1 MEDREKSKLV
11 VFDLG
16 RVLIRI
22 CDSWDHAC
30 ECAGIAKPQAPMLD
44 DPAKTAAEQILGHY
58 DSGAIDTQTFAR
70 EIAPFR
76 GLRPQDVVRIL
87 EVYLR
92 GPYPGVTDLLDDL
105 HRAGVATACL
115 SNTTDIH
122 WKMIHDVADPNC
134 LPMDRLTHRF
144 ASFQLGLRKPDPA
157 IYEHVE
163 RTTGLRGEQI
173 VFFDDAA
180 ENVRAAQRCGWN
192 AHVIATDRD
201 PIVQSRQLLKQIGVL
216 V

>member
-1 MEDREKSKLV
+1 MEHRVRPGLV

-30 ECAGIAKPQAPMLD
+30 ECAGISKPDAPALD
-44 DPAKTAAEQILGHY
+44 DDAKRAAEQMVARY
-58 DSGAIDTQTFAR
+58 DSGAIDTETFAR

-76 GLRPQDVVRIL
+76 GLRPADVVRIL

-92 GPYPGVTDLLDDL
+92 GPYAGVTELLDDL
-105 HRAGVATACL
+105 QRAGGATACL

-122 WKMIHDVADPNC
+122 WRMMHDAADPNR
-134 LPMDRLTHRF
+134 LPMHRLTHCF

-163 RTTGLRGEQI
+163 RTTGFSREQI
-173 VFFDDAA
+173 VF
-180 ENVRAAQRCGWN
+180 
-192 AHVIATDRD
+192 
-201 PIVQSRQLLKQIGVL
+201 
-216 V
+216 